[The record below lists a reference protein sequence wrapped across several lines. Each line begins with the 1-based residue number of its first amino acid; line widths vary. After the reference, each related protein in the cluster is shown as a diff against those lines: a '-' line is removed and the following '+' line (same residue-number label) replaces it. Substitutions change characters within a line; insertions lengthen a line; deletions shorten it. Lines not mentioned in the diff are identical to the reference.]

1 MDIQNLSV
9 VFTNK
14 KCKPKNDADRAK
26 NETRAL
32 DHLNLKLQHKNS
44 LVGVVAQNGAGK
56 TTLFKVMLGALR
68 PTEGRVLLGGKT
80 PQEFTQKY
88 FKQVAVV
95 FQDNIA
101 FNKFTVMDQMNL
113 MNIVMEEHK
122 SSDDLLKMLE

>member
-1 MDIQNLSV
+1 MISIDNLSV
-9 VFTNK
+9 SFGGWSLFDQISFLIN
-14 KCKPKNDADRAK
+14 PKDRIG
-26 NETRAL
+26 
-32 DHLNLKLQHKNS
+32 
-44 LVGVVAQNGAGK
+44 LVGKNGAGK
-56 TTLFKVMLGALR
+56 TTLFKAMLGALR

-101 FNKFTVMDQMNL
+101 FNKFTVTDQMNL